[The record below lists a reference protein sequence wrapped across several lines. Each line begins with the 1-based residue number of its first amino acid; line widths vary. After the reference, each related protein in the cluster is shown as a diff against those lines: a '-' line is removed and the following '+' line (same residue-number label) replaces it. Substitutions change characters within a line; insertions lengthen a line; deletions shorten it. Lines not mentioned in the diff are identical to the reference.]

1 MNASNTA
8 SVKKELLNAED
19 TGAKEHGFHS
29 AERSVPDPKGSS
41 RTIFVHETYGVS
53 LWEARDWD
61 LGQMASWE
69 ADYQGLQNR
78 SDGSQIYVD
87 FKKKEQI

>member
-8 SVKKELLNAED
+8 SVKKEPLNAED

-29 AERSVPDPKGSS
+29 AERSVPDPKAVAQY
-41 RTIFVHETYGVS
+41 FVHETYGVS

-61 LGQMASWE
+61 LG
-69 ADYQGLQNR
+69 
-78 SDGSQIYVD
+78 
-87 FKKKEQI
+87 